1 MNRDNRI
8 TTNPRQCGG
17 RPCIRDMRIRVVDI
31 LDLLATGLSFEEIL
45 IELPDLE
52 REDIVAALSYASKE
66 IDHPVIAA

>member
-1 MNRDNRI
+1 M
-8 TTNPRQCGG
+8 
-17 RPCIRDMRIRVVDI
+17 VDI